1 MLVLVSGGADSACLL
16 DVLARLHDGPLHVL
30 TFDHGLRPEAGR
42 ECGVA
47 ERNAAERGIPASRV
61 ELGLEPG
68 PGMQA
73 RARTARLEAAEAIAR
88 ARSCMAVATGHTA
101 SDQAETVLF
110 RMARGAGRTGALGIA
125 PRRGALIRPLLPLM
139 RAETRAWCAAHG
151 IAYADDPSNEDPA
164 AARTRVRAGLL
175 PAMRAVH
182 PAAERNV
189 ANLAESLADE
199 AELLEEVV
207 DAAWSR
213 AADVG
218 GLDASSVAGA
228 PPALGRLLIRR
239 LLHGAGLRGDALA
252 RAAVEAV
259 LVVATSDD
267 GAAVTLSGGSVRR
280 ESGRLVA
287 RRARPAPRP
296 TPLDV
301 PGAARFGYARLRAR
315 VAPAMSPSPDMVAL
329 RPSGPLTVRG
339 PRPGDRLAL
348 ESGGHTAVGRLLAG
362 DGVPACDRELV
373 PVVAEGERVLWV
385 AGHRA
390 DPAALA
396 PVGARAVVLEVERT

>member
-1 MLVLVSGGADSACLL
+1 MLVSGGADSACLL
-16 DVLARLHDGPLHVL
+16 DLLARLHDGPLHAL
-30 TFDHGLRPEAGR
+30 TFDHGLRPDAGR
-42 ECGVA
+42 ECGLA
-47 ERNAAERGIPASRV
+47 ERHAAALGIPALRV
-61 ELGLEPG
+61 ELDLRPG
-68 PGMQA
+68 PGLQA
-73 RARTARLEAAEAIAR
+73 RARQARMEAADAAAR
-88 ARSCMAVATGHTA
+88 ARGCAAVATGHTA

-125 PRRGALIRPLLPLM
+125 PRRGASIRPLLPLM

-151 IAYADDPSNEDPA
+151 IAYADDPSNVDRA
-164 AARTRVRAGLL
+164 FARTRVRAGLL

-199 AELLEEVV
+199 AELIGEVV
-207 DAAWSR
+207 EAAWAR
-213 AADVG
+213 AASRG

-228 PPALGRLLIRR
+228 PPALARLLVRR
-239 LLHGAGLRGDALA
+239 LLHEAGLRGDALA

-259 LVVATSDD
+259 LSVATSTD

-287 RRARPAPRP
+287 RPARSAPAPAA
-296 TPLDV
+296 LDV
-301 PGAARFGYARLRAR
+301 PGAAEFGAVRLRAR
-315 VAPAMSPSPDMVAL
+315 LGRAVAPSPTRVAL
-329 RPSGPLTVRG
+329 RPCGPLTVRG

-348 ESGGHTAVGRLLAG
+348 AGGGRHAVGRLLAG
-362 DGVPACDRELV
+362 AGVPAPDRARV
-373 PVVAEGERVLWV
+373 PVVADGERVLWV

-390 DPAALA
+390 DPTALA
-396 PVGARAVVLEVERT
+396 PIGASAVVLEMVGA